1 MGSKWLAL
9 ALLAAPAAAATGTSY
24 PIVEPLP
31 TAPERYTEHLLLS
44 GADSASP
51 RWWSVLME
59 TGPRAGQELPI
70 AVPGQWET
78 SGFGTYTYGHDE
90 ADSDDRG
97 RYRTGF
103 LAPERWRGR
112 RVELVFEGVMTD
124 TTALLNGQMVGPTH
138 QGGYTEFRY
147 DLSPFLRF
155 GEVNTLDVLVSERS
169 GNTSVNLA
177 EREADYWVFGGIY
190 RPVRLEILPAFHLR
204 QVSIDARHDGA
215 MVLEVETSTLDG
227 ANGVWWVDVELVEGG
242 SMVASAPVGPSESNG
257 GHRTKVVGQAAGFS
271 AWTAEA
277 PSMAMVEVRLRR
289 GSEVVHASRERF
301 GFRTVEV
308 ARPGRIGLSPGLWV
322 NGQRVF
328 LRGVNRHD
336 SWPASGR
343 AMARQRARADAE
355 AILALGFNAV
365 RMSHYPPSRAFLDA
379 CDELGLYVINELPGW
394 HDPYD
399 TGVGRG
405 LVAEMV
411 RRDVNHPSVI
421 LWANGNE
428 GGWNRTLNQDFGLH
442 DPQRRAVILPD
453 EIFGDFD
460 TRHYPT
466 WSELESRVD
475 PGAPWSW
482 LQRLRRRPPLILPTE
497 VLHALWDGGGGA
509 SLEDYLERLRG
520 VSRGVG
526 FFIWA
531 FADEAVVRADRGGEL
546 DAAGNYAPDGILG
559 PWREWEASAFAV
571 RDVVAPIRVV
581 GFDPRQ
587 GEIELENRFDHTDLA
602 SIVASWRWIDLP
614 ESGTESK
621 RDLGG
626 SRGAITPAPPRRR
639 GRLAI
644 GVAPE
649 AADAVELAF
658 QRSFDGREVASAV
671 LRLPRDW
678 RVGLPAGGPV
688 PTLVELRGDEWIL
701 EAGSNRAS
709 IDHRTGELLRLTT
722 ADGELELRGGTRRAD
737 GGQTAIAAARPSE
750 RSGVVRLDLDF
761 EAGGALRTATWRL
774 GADGR
779 LHFAWLGE
787 ARRALAFDG
796 IRFELPTP
804 VASIE
809 WVGGGPCPVWRN
821 RLAGARPGVW
831 RQPALGLGLGC
842 NQPVGFFRE
851 VEWME
856 LAFGSNLLRVEPEA
870 GLFVGVGEPEFPK
883 GSKEAV
889 AKVPRS
895 GLTLL
900 HQIPAIGTKFHPVE
914 DLGPTAGGGLEG
926 PFRGSVV
933 LSVRRASP

>member
-1 MGSKWLAL
+1 MGSKWFASAL
-9 ALLAAPAAAATGTSY
+9 VAASAAAATTA
-24 PIVEPLP
+24 PFPVVEPLP
-31 TAPERYTEHLLLS
+31 TAPEQHTEHLLLS
-44 GADSASP
+44 GEDSASP

-78 SGFGTYTYGHDE
+78 AGFGTYTYGHDE
-90 ADSDDRG
+90 ADSADRG

-103 LAPERWRGR
+103 VAPQRWRGR
-112 RVELVFEGVMTD
+112 RVEVVFEGVMTD
-124 TTALLNGQMVGPTH
+124 TTVLLNGQAVGPTH
-138 QGGYTEFRY
+138 QGGYTEFRF
-147 DLSPFLRF
+147 DLSPFVRF
-155 GEVNTLDVLVSERS
+155 GEINTLDVIVSERS
-169 GNTSVNLA
+169 ANTSVNLA
-177 EREADYWVFGGIY
+177 ERDADYWVFGGIY

-215 MVLEVETSTLDG
+215 IVLEVETSALDDTT
-227 ANGVWWVDVELVEGG
+227 GVWWVDVELVEGG
-242 SMVASAPVGPSESNG
+242 SMVASAPVGPVEASG
-257 GHRTKVVGQAAGFS
+257 GHRTKVVGQAAGFLP
-271 AWTAEA
+271 WTAET

-289 GSEVVHASRERF
+289 GSEVLHSTRERF

-308 ARPGRIGLSPGLWV
+308 ARPGRIGLSPGLWI

-355 AILALGFNAV
+355 ALLALGFNAV

-394 HDPYD
+394 HDAYD
-399 TGVGRG
+399 TEVGRG

-428 GGWNRTLNQDFGLH
+428 GGWNRTLNQDFALH

-460 TRHYPT
+460 TRHYPS
-466 WSELESRVD
+466 WGELESRVD

-482 LQRLRRRPPLILPTE
+482 MQRLRRRPPLIMPTE
-497 VLHALWDGGGGA
+497 MLHALWDGGGAA
-509 SLEDYLERLRG
+509 SLGDYLERLRG
-520 VSRGVG
+520 EPRGVG
-526 FFIWA
+526 FFLWA

-571 RDVVAPIRVV
+571 RDLIAPIRVV
-581 GFDPRQ
+581 GFDPER
-587 GEIELENRFDHTDLA
+587 GEVELENRFDHTDLA
-602 SIVASWRWIDLP
+602 TIVSSWRWIDLP
-614 ESGTESK
+614 QSSAESR

-626 SRGAITPAPPRRR
+626 SRGVIAPTPARRR
-639 GRLAI
+639 GELAI
-644 GVAPE
+644 GPPPAG
-649 AADAVELAF
+649 ADAVELVF

-671 LRLPRDW
+671 VRLPRNG
-678 RVGLPAGGPV
+678 RVGVPAGGSV
-688 PTLVELRGDEWIL
+688 PASVELRGGEWLLRVGRI
-701 EAGSNRAS
+701 AAS
-709 IDHRTGELLRLTT
+709 IDERSGELVRLTT
-722 ADGELELRGGTRRAD
+722 TGGAVELRGGTRRAD
-737 GGQTAIAAARPSE
+737 GSSATVAAARPSQGA
-750 RSGVVRLDLDF
+750 GVARLELDF
-761 EAGGALRTATWRL
+761 EAGGYLRTATWRL

-779 LHFAWLGE
+779 LHFSWLGE
-787 ARRALAFDG
+787 SRELRAFDG
-796 IRFELPTP
+796 VRFELPSTLD
-804 VASIE
+804 SID

-821 RLAGARPGVW
+821 RLAGARPGAW
-831 RQPALGLGLGC
+831 RQPAVGLGLGC

-856 LAFGSNLLRVEPEA
+856 LVLGSTRVRVEPEA

-889 AKVPRS
+889 AQVPKS
-895 GLTLL
+895 GLTVL

-914 DLGPTAGGGLEG
+914 DLGPAARGGFEG
-926 PFRGSVV
+926 PFRGSVA
-933 LSVRRASP
+933 LSVQSASP